1 MASGAPEVHY
11 LRSLAARREAP
22 PTSPAPSSLSSLTS
36 SSPYPSTPSH
46 APSPL
51 ASPLPSYKWLSRFL
65 YAQLSALHDEALLTH
80 PSPPPPLLLP
90 EVVDLVVDFL
100 WEPLITPSLGL
111 NPTHYTHHPIPPST
125 RAHCTGRVHA
135 DTVVRDDWSEELRLR
150 VMRGW
155 RIRAIRYWG
164 NVYAN
169 GLQVVYGGGGGQ
181 GGGGGEERWQTDG
194 LYGSHHQPKEEVWE
208 LEEGE
213 RIRQVRVEYDVWMHR
228 VVMET
233 SRGRMLEM
241 GRAEPPMVR
250 SPLVRKALLP
260 EVQGEEYEVLA
271 FITGVGGHI
280 HHLGVYYHRV
290 R

>member
-1 MASGAPEVHY
+1 MRMGC
-11 LRSLAARREAP
+11 R
-22 PTSPAPSSLSSLTS
+22 
-36 SSPYPSTPSH
+36 
-46 APSPL
+46 
-51 ASPLPSYKWLSRFL
+51 W
-65 YAQLSALHDEALLTH
+65 
-80 PSPPPPLLLP
+80 
-90 EVVDLVVDFL
+90 
-100 WEPLITPSLGL
+100 
-111 NPTHYTHHPIPPST
+111 
-125 RAHCTGRVHA
+125 CTGGVVGRVE
-135 DTVVRDDWSEELRLR
+135 VGER
-150 VMRGW
+150 RGG
-155 RIRAIRYWG
+155 RRMGCMGVIISRR
-164 NVYAN
+164 
-169 GLQVVYGGGGGQ
+169 
-181 GGGGGEERWQTDG
+181 RRCR
-194 LYGSHHQPKEEVWE
+194 E